1 MNEGMKQTSL
11 KQLQEIPGVG
21 KSIAQ
26 DLWELGIRCVADLKG
41 RDPEKLYEKRCV
53 QVGTRIDPCLL
64 YVFRGAVYYASHTR
78 HDTELLKWW
87 NWKDRPSFRR

>member
-1 MNEGMKQTSL
+1 MTEEKKAVAL
-11 KQLQEIPGVG
+11 RQLREIPGVG

-26 DLWELGIRCVADLKG
+26 DLWELGIRRAEDLKG
-41 RDPEKLYEKRCV
+41 KNPQKLYEKRCT

-78 HDTELLKWW
+78 HDPELLKWW
-87 NWKDRPSFRR
+87 NWKDRTLPRR